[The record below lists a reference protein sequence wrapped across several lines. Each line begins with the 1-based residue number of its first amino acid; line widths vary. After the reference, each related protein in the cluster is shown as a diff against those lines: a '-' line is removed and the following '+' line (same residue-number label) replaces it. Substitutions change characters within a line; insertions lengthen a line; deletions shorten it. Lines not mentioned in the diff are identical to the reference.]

1 MTLLNYRKSVAV
13 LLPDTLFI
21 VTVSVIHFFVCCA
34 EHKFDMIIFVF

>member
-21 VTVSVIHFFVCCA
+21 VTVPVIHFLYAVQN
-34 EHKFDMIIFVF
+34 IIRYDYLVF